1 MDEKLINGVQQIGV
15 GVANIEEAFKWYAT
29 VMGADVKV
37 FDDNNEATHMAPYMG
52 GKPRKKRAI
61 MGINMN
67 GGSGYEIWQ
76 HTEHVSQPPK
86 HTIQL
91 GDLGITIARVKSND
105 IQKSYTTLKSKGVNV
120 LTEIVTDLSKTKCFY
135 ITDPY
140 TNIIQIREFDSWFT
154 KKNGDLGGQ
163 YGAFLGVSDIDTS
176 LKLYNQVLGYNEVV
190 YDETG
195 VFEDFSGLPN
205 GEGKFR
211 RVLLT
216 HANNRTGGFA
226 KLFGKSEIEL
236 IQALDRTPNK
246 IFEDRYW
253 GELGYIHLCFDIR
266 NMNALVKEC
275 EDIGLPFKVL
285 SNPDF
290 DMGDA
295 NGHWGYI
302 EDNDG
307 TLIEFVE
314 THKVPLIKK
323 IGWSINLKNR
333 DPHKPL
339 PTWLMK
345 AMSMN
350 RVKF

>member
-1 MDEKLINGVQQIGV
+1 MEDKLINGIQQIGV
-15 GVANIEEAFKWYAT
+15 GVADAEKAFKWYGS
-29 VMGADVKV
+29 VLGADVLV
-37 FDDNNEATHMAPYMG
+37 FDDKNEATHMAPYMG
-52 GKPRKKRAI
+52 GKARKKRAI

-76 HTEHVSQPPK
+76 HTDHVSRPP
-86 HTIQL
+86 IQDVHL
-91 GDLGITIARVKSND
+91 GDLGITIAKVKSKN
-105 IQKSYTTLKSKGVNV
+105 IKNSFELLQSKRV
-120 LTEIVTDLSKTKCFY
+120 TIISEIVKDPSGASCFY
-135 ITDPY
+135 IEDPY
-140 TNIIQIREFDSWFT
+140 KNLIQIREYDSWFNA
-154 KKNGDLGGQ
+154 KNANIGGQ
-163 YGAFLGVSDIDTS
+163 YGAFLGVSDINES
-176 LKLYNQVLGYNEVV
+176 LKLYADILGYSKVI

-195 VFEDFSGLPN
+195 NFQDLKNLPN

-211 RVLLT
+211 RILLT
-216 HANNRTGGFA
+216 HENNRTGGFA
-226 KLFGKSEIEL
+226 KLFGRSEIEL
-236 IQALDRTPNK
+236 IQSLDRTPNK

-275 EDIGLPFKVL
+275 DEAGLPFKVL

-295 NGHWGYI
+295 NGHWGYL
-302 EDNDG
+302 EDADG

-323 IGWSINLKNR
+323 IGWSIDLKNR
-333 DPHKPL
+333 NPLKPL
-339 PTWLMK
+339 PNWLMK
-345 AMSMN
+345 AMSFN